1 MHANQRTQSI
11 YHIRMNMEADCL
23 CVDVVV
29 CNMCHNVEGMRLRGC
44 YYLFGKITAMV
55 EVHED
60 HRLVQLQER
69 QAADESRS
77 LISRFESLFGLLD
90 WSCHPH
96 RGVKYLKIRTC
107 M

>member
-1 MHANQRTQSI
+1 MKI
-11 YHIRMNMEADCL
+11 EADRLYQYVTVCN
-23 CVDVVV
+23 V
-29 CNMCHNVEGMRLRGC
+29 CNMVESIRLREC
-44 YYLFGKITAMV
+44 HYLFGKITAMV

-60 HRLVQLQER
+60 HRLVQLQEM

>member
-1 MHANQRTQSI
+1 
-11 YHIRMNMEADCL
+11 MNMEADCL

-29 CNMCHNVEGMRLRGC
+29 CNMCHIVEGMRLWGC

-60 HRLVQLQER
+60 HRLVQLQEM

-96 RGVKYLKIRTC
+96 RGVKHLQIRTC